1 MNYLSPEIEA
11 MLKSKT
17 SKNSLAKKQVS
28 CGIFQDYDIEEN
40 IEESE
45 ANA

>member
-11 MLKSKT
+11 MIKGKR

-28 CGIFQDYDIEEN
+28 CGIFQDYEIEETELEN
-40 IEESE
+40 D
-45 ANA
+45 AQ